1 MIHGD
6 RRHHVSHGRGHSSV
20 PKNNRGVGSNRD
32 DLRDGLRVH
41 HGRMVHATRRDVV
54 RPNHRDV
61 VRPTH
66 RDVVRPTHR
75 DGAHASLRG
84 VAHAIPHDVARAIPH
99 DVAHAIPHDVA
110 HAILRDV
117 LRDIRVLGDNHQLD
131 GYMGPLNGRLD
142 HNVLRPRYNLLFED
156 LPFSQVSYPP
166 LEVQPSLV
174 LLSLALA

>member
-41 HGRMVHATRRDVV
+41 HGRMVHAT
-54 RPNHRDV
+54 HRDV

-66 RDVVRPTHR
+66 RDVVRPTRR
-75 DGAHASLRG
+75 D
-84 VAHAIPHDVARAIPH
+84 VAHATPHDVNR
-99 DVAHAIPHDVA
+99 AIPHDVA

-117 LRDIRVLGDNHQLD
+117 LRDIRVRGDNHQLD